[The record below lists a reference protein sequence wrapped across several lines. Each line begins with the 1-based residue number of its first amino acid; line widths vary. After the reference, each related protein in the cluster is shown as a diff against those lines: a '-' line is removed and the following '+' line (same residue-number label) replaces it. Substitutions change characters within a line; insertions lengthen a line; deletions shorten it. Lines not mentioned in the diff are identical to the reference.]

1 MASLET
7 IATHLSGLTAEGDA
21 AEAVRLHILDTLVAA
36 IFGRLL
42 ADAGPVHIFS
52 GDDLAQQIALQI
64 ALTRSTEIDDIEI
77 LGCVTPGSV
86 VVPSAILAGAMWDA
100 DDAMVLRA
108 VMAGYEAMIWFSR
121 AVGGPAALAS
131 GIWPTFVAAP
141 LGVAATLARLR
152 GFAPKKLEAA
162 LGIALARTALF
173 AGRGAVSPRFVLLG
187 LAAAEG
193 LRACEAVAEGC
204 GADSAVLDH
213 ILDLVGGS
221 KDKPAAERPLIHDC
235 EIKPYSTARQ
245 GLAAIEAFRSL
256 QLKPGEIPRIAH
268 VLAEVPSA
276 SLGFLHNRPP
286 GRMGMIVNLASQLAL
301 STTTEAALFDIRKDA
316 SLAGELQLIADKV
329 ELRGAPDLDAL
340 YPGRWSARVTVR
352 FESGE
357 LRRAEWSGPLA
368 PTWESVAAKALTIG
382 SASGIDTSFVVPLTE
397 TCRELGKGSRSAKSL
412 AALALR

>member
-7 IATHLSGLTAEGDA
+7 IATHLSGLAAEGEA
-21 AEAVRLHILDTLVAA
+21 AEAVRLHIMDTLVAA
-36 IFGRLL
+36 KFGRLL
-42 ADAGPVHIFS
+42 ADAGPIHIFS
-52 GDDLAQQIALQI
+52 DDGLAPQIALQI
-64 ALTRSTEIDDIEI
+64 AVTRSTEVDDIEI

-86 VVPSAILAGAMWDA
+86 VVPSAILAGAMLDA

-121 AVGGPAALAS
+121 AVGGPAALAR

-141 LGVAATLARLR
+141 LGVAATLASLR

-162 LGIALARTALF
+162 LGLALARTALF
-173 AGRGAVSPRFVLLG
+173 AGRGAASPRFVLLG

-193 LRACEAVAEGC
+193 LRAYEAAAEGC

-221 KDKPAAERPLIHDC
+221 KDQPAVEQPLIHDC

-256 QLKPGEIPRIAH
+256 QLKPHEIPRVAH
-268 VLAEVPSA
+268 ILAEMPSA
-276 SLGFLHNRPP
+276 TLGFLHNRPP

-301 STTTEAALFDIRKDA
+301 STTDAALFDLRRDA
-316 SLAGELQLIADKV
+316 SLAGELQPIADKV

-357 LRRAEWSGPLA
+357 LRKAEWSGPLA
-368 PTWESVAAKALTIG
+368 PTWESLTAKAVKIG
-382 SASGIDTSFVVPLTE
+382 SASGFDTSFVSPLTE
-397 TCRELGKGSRSAKSL
+397 ACRALGKGSRGAKSL